1 MDLLH
6 WVVPRPPLQDDL
18 GRRLRPPL
26 PFHTYLD
33 GFASTCLALQ
43 HLFSWECV
51 FTWAGG
57 TGHTTSSASF
67 FLATGVPPSTC
78 SATSPAPMAMHW
90 ATLVS
95 PRAWSP
101 SEDHH
106 VASGHFS
113 VYSALPPQR
122 YLRMLCRRLH
132 STIDHPTL
140 PQPQQVHSVL
150 RRI

>member
-33 GFASTCLALQ
+33 GFASTCLALT

-78 SATSPAPMAMHW
+78 YAYLSCSHDYASGNPCVTP
-90 ATLVS
+90 
-95 PRAWSP
+95 AWSP
-101 SEDHH
+101 TEDHH
-106 VASGHFS
+106 VAFGHFS
-113 VYSALPPQR
+113 VQSALPPQR
-122 YLRMLCRRLH
+122 YLRMLYRRLH
-132 STIDHPTL
+132 STIDHLTPPPL
-140 PQPQQVHSVL
+140 
-150 RRI
+150 